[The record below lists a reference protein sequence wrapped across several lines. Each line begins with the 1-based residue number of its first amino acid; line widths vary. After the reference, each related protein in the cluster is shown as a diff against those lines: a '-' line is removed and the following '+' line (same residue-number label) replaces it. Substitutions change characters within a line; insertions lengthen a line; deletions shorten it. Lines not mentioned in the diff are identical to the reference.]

1 MLDMLPL
8 LFVFSPFLVI
18 VLMVLGSGKAPAG
31 VPASPATLFDKI
43 GGEGAVMQLW
53 IFSTARY

>member
-1 MLDMLPL
+1 
-8 LFVFSPFLVI
+8 
-18 VLMVLGSGKAPAG
+18 MVLGSGKAPAG